1 MKESS
6 KEIWKPVL
14 NFIYFLIQSYGGNT
28 RYCDSLADNTHWKY
42 LLSTVTPQSSHSK
55 LIVFTFWKYK

>member
-6 KEIWKPVL
+6 KEIWKPML

-28 RYCDSLADNTHWKY
+28 RYCDTLADNTLK
-42 LLSTVTPQSSHSK
+42 
-55 LIVFTFWKYK
+55 VFTLYSNSTIITF